1 MNATVTSSAVTP
13 HASATHVPNTS
24 VITNGISE
32 EKRKNGKIVKYRKQS
47 KKTFSSQLS
56 DQIQQ
61 CNAVS
66 VAEVGGEDYRKYDL
80 EELSTM
86 CIGIEKEVS
95 LHTTTSKQKTYLYNG

>member
-1 MNATVTSSAVTP
+1 MNATVISSAVTP

-24 VITNGISE
+24 VITNGIFE
-32 EKRKNGKIVKYRKQS
+32 EKRKNGKIVEYRKRN

-56 DQIQQ
+56 DQTQQ

-66 VAEVGGEDYRKYDL
+66 VAEVGEADYRKYDL
-80 EELSTM
+80 EELPTM

-95 LHTTTSKQKTYLYNG
+95 LHGTTSKQKSYLYNG

>member
-24 VITNGISE
+24 VITNGISD

-66 VAEVGGEDYRKYDL
+66 VAETGEKDYRKYDL

-95 LHTTTSKQKTYLYNG
+95 LHKTITKQKSYRYKG